1 MGDGQWLTAAD
12 IASNAASPNQFS
24 VRVIHGQGVQGQL
37 TFRKVFWRGEVDDV
51 TEEVVKRQLGE
62 EDNRL
67 LVEAAMDG
75 GVPNLAKVCDPAQVL
90 STPFYKIE
98 KSSSPRPVQ
107 VQPKKLLFK
116 IRV

>member
-1 MGDGQWLTAAD
+1 M
-12 IASNAASPNQFS
+12 
-24 VRVIHGQGVQGQL
+24 
-37 TFRKVFWRGEVDDV
+37 

-75 GVPNLAKVCDPAQVL
+75 RVPNLAKVCDPAQVL

-98 KSSSPRPVQ
+98 IKSSSPQVQ